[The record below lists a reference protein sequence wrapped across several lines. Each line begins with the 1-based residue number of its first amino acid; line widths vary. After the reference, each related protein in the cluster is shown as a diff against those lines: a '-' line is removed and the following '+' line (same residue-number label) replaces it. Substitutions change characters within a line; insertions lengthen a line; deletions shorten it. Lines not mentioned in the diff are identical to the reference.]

1 MFISYEDFFILLL
14 LILNESKS
22 QLLMSTVAYW
32 LNARV

>member
-1 MFISYEDFFILLL
+1 MFISYEDFFILLF
-14 LILNESKS
+14 LILNESES